1 MDTKDKKPRAHHSK
15 LPAKLNE
22 LIEFAQK
29 LKIEVRT
36 EKLLREVGYHPVSGS
51 CRLGERKLIILDRD
65 LPVKDQVDL
74 LADEIRRSVP
84 DPTTVPPHLK
94 KLF

>member
-1 MDTKDKKPRAHHSK
+1 MS
-15 LPAKLNE
+15 AKLNE
-22 LIEFAQK
+22 LVEFAQR
-29 LKIEVRT
+29 LQIEVRT

-74 LADEIRRSVP
+74 LADEIRRSVA
-84 DPTTVPPHLK
+84 DPAAVPPYLK
-94 KLF
+94 ELF